1 MTDPNHACGAQQ
13 RSDEKPKGPASD
25 SAASDSVASDSATSG
40 GAPSDG
46 TSDGTASSEVEEAR
60 TLDLSPVWAPITI
73 EDAQR
78 VCAELSVPAHAT
90 TILSISTRPTAAA
103 SLIDTDRGPLFLK
116 RYAASAV
123 SSEHLTATHH
133 YVNHLAANGLPT
145 PPFHTFANGGT
156 VWAEGEALWEA
167 CEGAR
172 GEDRYRDTHSWLPPR
187 SCEEARDIG
196 WQCARIAL
204 LSVDYEAPRTAPAVY
219 QSRFD
224 LFAGGAQTLDE
235 RMKAWIE
242 QRPHVADFFRE
253 RGVDIRALIE
263 RHRPHVARIDAVLG
277 EHGERVPTTW
287 THGDLHCSNLMWE
300 QGSTNAESI
309 IDFGLADRNWSVYD
323 LAVAIERNA
332 FLWLEIGEGNLEAV
346 RRDVAQAIID
356 GYESLRPLTTVERAL
371 LPTIMPL
378 VQAEAALNW
387 ISYQWGTLRNAQA
400 ATWSLEVFFGAHT
413 RWFDSAEGKSFT
425 RWLEAMLA
433 RS

>member
-1 MTDPNHACGAQQ
+1 MTDPNHAGGAHQKG
-13 RSDEKPKGPASD
+13 DEKPKGPASD
-25 SAASDSVASDSATSG
+25 TAQSDSATSG
-40 GAPSDG
+40 GAPSDV
-46 TSDGTASSEVEEAR
+46 TSVGTASSEVEEAR

-90 TILSISTRPTAAA
+90 TILSVSTRPTAAA

-123 SSEHLTATHH
+123 SSEHLAATHR
-133 YVNHLAANGLPT
+133 YVNHLATKSLPT
-145 PPFHTFANGGT
+145 PPFLAFNDGRT
-156 VWAEGEALWEA
+156 VWAEEEALWEA

-187 SCEEARDIG
+187 SCDEARDIG
-196 WQCARIAL
+196 RQCARIAL
-204 LSVDYEAPRTAPAVY
+204 LSADYKAPRTAPAVY

-235 RMKAWIE
+235 RMEAWIE
-242 QRPHVADFFRE
+242 QRPHAGDFFRE
-253 RGVDIRALIE
+253 HDVDIRELIE
-263 RHRPHVARIDAVLG
+263 QHRPHVARIDAVLG
-277 EHGERVPTTW
+277 EYGERVPTTW

-300 QGSTNAESI
+300 PGEAIAASV

-332 FLWLEIGEGNLEAV
+332 FLWLEIGAGNLEAV

-371 LPTIMPL
+371 LPAIMPL

-400 ATWSLEVFFGAHT
+400 ATWSLEIFFGAHT
-413 RWFDSAEGKSFT
+413 HWFDSAEGKSFT
-425 RWLEAMLA
+425 RWLDAILV